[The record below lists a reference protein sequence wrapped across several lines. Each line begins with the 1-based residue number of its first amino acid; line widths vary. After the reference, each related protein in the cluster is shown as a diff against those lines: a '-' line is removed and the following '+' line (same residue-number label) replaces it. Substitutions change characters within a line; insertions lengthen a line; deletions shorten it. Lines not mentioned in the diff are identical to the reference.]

1 MDVNELV
8 FFAMFLL
15 IPLIFGRRLIRWAKK
30 MPKGA
35 YLLIAFLPLITLFP
49 IPPPAFKNVEKAKQE
64 QRKPKKQNDD
74 PLLKNIKKH

>member
-1 MDVNELV
+1 
-8 FFAMFLL
+8 
-15 IPLIFGRRLIRWAKK
+15 

-35 YLLIAFLPLITLFP
+35 YLLIALLPLITLFP

-74 PLLKNIKKH
+74 PFLKNIKKH